1 MSHVCMS
8 TKAFTKI
15 LKQLD
20 IIIYLIQTF
29 EPFVGPRS
37 VQGLQSK
44 QLRINTPPI
53 MNVFLF
59 FFLFCTRKCYQE
71 PCVWR
76 WTWSNVHI
84 IVSLFHPRNWTRV
97 SVLAMPYTFKWKLMN
112 ISVTDKIDCITLYT
126 FKNIKKNLD
135 QPVGYINILTGLK

>member
-44 QLRINTPPI
+44 QLRINTPPKWNSSCI
-53 MNVFLF
+53 TFLNNECFSSF
-59 FFLFCTRKCYQE
+59 FFILYEEVLPRTLCLKMNMIKCPYH
-71 PCVWR
+71 CV
-76 WTWSNVHI
+76 SFSSKKLNQGICSGNVLYFKMEIDEHI
-84 IVSLFHPRNWTRV
+84 CDR
-97 SVLAMPYTFKWKLMN
+97 
-112 ISVTDKIDCITLYT
+112 
-126 FKNIKKNLD
+126 
-135 QPVGYINILTGLK
+135 